1 MRISDWSSDVCSSDL
16 APAET
21 DVYHLHDIV
30 ADALISGSHATV
42 SPTEVRLMS
51 LREEAAMFNS
61 NGDQWESEPEKPW
74 DLRMGGEHILSV
86 SVPFDHVARTL
97 HMKPADAAG
106 MVAEALNFMAGPV
119 SPPDAADP
127 RSEEH
132 TPEIQ
137 TQMRTTYAI

>member
-61 NGDQWESEPEKPW
+61 NGDQWESDPEKPW
-74 DLRMGGEHILSV
+74 DLRKGGEHILSV
-86 SVPFDHVARTL
+86 SVPFDH
-97 HMKPADAAG
+97 
-106 MVAEALNFMAGPV
+106 
-119 SPPDAADP
+119 
-127 RSEEH
+127 
-132 TPEIQ
+132 EIGSASCRERVCQ
-137 TQMRTTYAI
+137 YV

>member
-1 MRISDWSSDVCSSDL
+1 MRQSVQALCVVTFD

-61 NGDQWESEPEKPW
+61 NGDQWESDPEK
-74 DLRMGGEHILSV
+74 DRKSVVQGTSV
-86 SVPFDHVARTL
+86 SVRVDLGGRRIIKTKRRDTVNQAKKTGSKL
-97 HMKPADAAG
+97 D
-106 MVAEALNFMAGPV
+106 
-119 SPPDAADP
+119 
-127 RSEEH
+127 
-132 TPEIQ
+132 
-137 TQMRTTYAI
+137 